1 MNTKTALARKLL
13 AIFLGVAMATIV
25 AAQGSSTA
33 PKQQAEKTKVKPVEK
48 SSLGTTGNVHRTDQ
62 LILAGQFA
70 QDDIAEIKRAKVK
83 RVINLRTEGEISW
96 DYRAALKQEGLELIE
111 IPFRAPETLNDEVFG
126 KIRKLLKNQKEPT
139 LLHCGSANRVGGV
152 WLPFRVLDQ
161 GVDLET
167 AIKEAEKVGLRTP
180 FIKQKA
186 IDYIKREQQKA
197 NQQPKKETKSDS
209 GSGSSQNQAKRE
221 ALRSSKAASVK
232 PGINQSFLNPDLDP
246 DRFVKRFEIESR
258 EIFALRTE
266 IVNQCNIESG
276 QSVADVGAGTGLF
289 TRLFA
294 EAVGEQGWVFAVDVS
309 PRLVE
314 FVNLS
319 ASEQKIENVTTVLCA
334 EDDINLP
341 PKSVDLVFVCDTY
354 HHFEYPASTM
364 ASIHRA
370 LRDDGRLIVIDFER
384 ISGISREFIMGHVRA
399 GKEVFRAEIQ
409 DSGFAFQAEVPLEGL
424 QENYFLLFR
433 KS

>member
-1 MNTKTALARKLL
+1 MTALLSL
-13 AIFLGVAMATIV
+13 TIATTV
-25 AAQGSSTA
+25 TAQGSSTA
-33 PKQQAEKTKVKPVEK
+33 SKQQPEKTKVKAVEK
-48 SSLGTTGNVHRTDQ
+48 VALGSTVNVHRTDK

-70 QDDIAEIKRAKVK
+70 KEDIAEIKQAKVK
-83 RVINLRTEGEISW
+83 RVINLRTDGEISW

-111 IPFRAPETLNDEVFG
+111 IPFRSPDSLNDEVFG
-126 KIRKLLKNQKEPT
+126 KIRKLLKDEAEPT

-186 IDYIKREQQKA
+186 IDYIKRQQQKA
-197 NQQPKKETKSDS
+197 SEKQGKDDTKPEPNV
-209 GSGSSQNQAKRE
+209 GSGSTQNQAKRE
-221 ALRSSKAASVK
+221 ALKSTKAASVK
-232 PGINQSFLNPDLDP
+232 PGINKSFLDPDLDP

-258 EIFALRTE
+258 EIFALRSE
-266 IVNQCNIESG
+266 IVNECDIESG
-276 QSVADVGAGTGLF
+276 QSIADVGAGTGLF

-334 EDDINLP
+334 EDDVNLP

-370 LRDDGRLIVIDFER
+370 LRDDGRLIVIDFDR
-384 ISGISREFIMGHVRA
+384 IEGVSREFIMGHVRA
-399 GKEVFRAEIQ
+399 GKDIFRAEIQ
-409 DSGFAFQAEVPLEGL
+409 DSGFAFQTEVPLKGL
-424 QENYFLLFR
+424 QENYFLVFR